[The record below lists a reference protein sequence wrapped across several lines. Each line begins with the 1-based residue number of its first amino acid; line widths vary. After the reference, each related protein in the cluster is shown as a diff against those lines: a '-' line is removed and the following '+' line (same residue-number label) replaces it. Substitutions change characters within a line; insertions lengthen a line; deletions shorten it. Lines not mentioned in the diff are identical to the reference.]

1 MKRAVLLT
9 LIVGICVIG
18 FLSTKGVLP
27 FTVVSGSALEPAL
40 QNLFQGGVT
49 TALLIVGVLLFAV
62 LMYSREIMR
71 SFGGLLR
78 TAVNPIVEE
87 SHRVDLLLSQR
98 FEVTEK
104 ALHDFSGAMQIYA
117 QHLASHTSA
126 IQGLSDASQAL
137 KGSAAEQNRILGHL
151 SKSIIRDR
159 INREISVMERLVGE
173 FEKKTTLALRAK
185 DELENGTSEYVIE
198 EIRVKKEIESPPG
211 CAVNPKALVAKPHF

>member
-1 MKRAVLLT
+1 MKRALLLT
-9 LIVGICVIG
+9 LIVIICITG

-27 FTVVSGSALEPAL
+27 FTVVSGSALESAL

-49 TALLIVGVLLFAV
+49 MTLLIIAVLLFAV
-62 LMYSREIMR
+62 LIYSGEIMR

-78 TAVNPIVEE
+78 TAVDPIVEE

-126 IQGLSDASQAL
+126 IQGLSEASHEL
-137 KGSAAEQNRILGHL
+137 KRSAAEQNL
-151 SKSIIRDR
+151 SLIHI
-159 INREISVMERLVGE
+159 
-173 FEKKTTLALRAK
+173 
-185 DELENGTSEYVIE
+185 
-198 EIRVKKEIESPPG
+198 
-211 CAVNPKALVAKPHF
+211 